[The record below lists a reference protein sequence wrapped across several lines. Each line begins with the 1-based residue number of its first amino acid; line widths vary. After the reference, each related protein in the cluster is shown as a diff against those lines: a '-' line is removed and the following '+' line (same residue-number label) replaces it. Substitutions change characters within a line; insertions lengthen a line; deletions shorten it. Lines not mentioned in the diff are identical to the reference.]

1 MSMKILL
8 SIKPEYAEKIL
19 DGTKKFEF
27 RRRVHARTE
36 VEAVIIYA
44 TMPVGQVVG
53 EFSIKCIHS
62 ATPAIIWDRTRSHS
76 GITREFY
83 RRYFSGRK
91 TAHAIEVRDVKR
103 YSEPQPLKKYLP
115 SGVAPQSYAY
125 ISAAA
130 T

>member
-1 MSMKILL
+1 MKILL

-19 DGTKKFEF
+19 AGTKKFEF
-27 RRRVHARTE
+27 RRRIHTRTG
-36 VEAVIIYA
+36 VNSVIIYA
-44 TMPVGQVVG
+44 TMPVGKVVG
-53 EFSIKCIHS
+53 EFSIKRIHS
-62 ATPAIIWDRTRSHS
+62 AAPATIWDRTRAHS

-103 YSEPQPLKKYLP
+103 YSEPQPLKNYLP

>member
-1 MSMKILL
+1 MKILL

-27 RRRVHARTE
+27 RRRVHTRLE
-36 VEAVIIYA
+36 VETVVIYA
-44 TMPVGQVVG
+44 TMPVGRVVG

-62 ATPAIIWDRTRSHS
+62 AAPAVIWDRTRSQA

-91 TAHAIEVRDVKR
+91 TAHAIEIREAKR
-103 YSEPQPLKKYLP
+103 YSEPQPLNKFLT
-115 SGVAPQSYAY
+115 SGIAPQSYAY
-125 ISAAA
+125 ISSAS